1 MADQQA
7 VPSYVTC
14 FGEPKAKGRLAKSGN
29 DQRCLSISR
38 HSMTS
43 CHQHGCNRVQY
54 HHCAQDCACTLS
66 ICQPTPCYD
75 DAIQPEP
82 MLHHQT
88 LSFDSHMPAIP
99 VCSGKKKEEIL
110 TSRRSF
116 RLCQT
121 QCLIRRSITFLM
133 PDCIEC
139 RRGFGI
145 THFKLASRARYTNLR
160 VSLST
165 SSLLKFRLGRYVAS
179 FYLALALCRFLSFS
193 LTRRPTHRWRL
204 KVL

>member
-29 DQRCLSISR
+29 DQRCLGTSR

-99 VCSGKKKEEIL
+99 VCSGKKKRKFLPPEGPSGCAKRNVL
-110 TSRRSF
+110 SDV
-116 RLCQT
+116 RL
-121 QCLIRRSITFLM
+121 LM

-139 RRGFGI
+139 RWGFGI
-145 THFKLASRARYTNLR
+145 THFKLASRDR
-160 VSLST
+160 VHQPVSQPLN
-165 SSLLKFRLGRYVAS
+165 F
-179 FYLALALCRFLSFS
+179 F
-193 LTRRPTHRWRL
+193 PT
-204 KVL
+204 